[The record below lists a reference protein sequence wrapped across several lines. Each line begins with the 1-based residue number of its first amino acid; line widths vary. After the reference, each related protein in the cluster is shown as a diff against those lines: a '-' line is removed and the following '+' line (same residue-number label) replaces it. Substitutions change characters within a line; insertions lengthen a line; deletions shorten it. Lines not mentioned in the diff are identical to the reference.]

1 MNFDLSQLLQGP
13 MRDLVLNQVTKQLGI
28 SNEAGGGLLNKGLS
42 MVLGGMTQKASNTE
56 SAKGLFD
63 LIKNTAIQGNPLDML
78 TGKAEG
84 NGNQLIEMSKN
95 ILPSLFGDKADSV
108 ISHLSH
114 STNTTPVAAKG
125 MLGMLLPV
133 VFSFFKGKI
142 LSGLGLGAFT
152 KLLGDQTKSI
162 SSHLDTG
169 ALSALG
175 FSGSVDNMLGGLSKV
190 SQSFGTAAA
199 TGAAATAAT
208 ATAAKSSK
216 SGLGK
221 WILPAAVLLAALLG
235 LKTCNSNKV
244 ETTAPVKPATEVTAP
259 AAQQADVATP
269 EVKVSEGLGDLAW
282 AKSDKDF
289 TVSGTVQNDGV
300 KAGILDAFKGL
311 AGNLPLVDKLA
322 VDANAPKFGFDN
334 FGGLAGLMKE
344 FPNVDGSF
352 ADTAF
357 NLVGKVAGDD
367 AKAALADKAKALLG
381 NAFNIN
387 TDGVSVEAPVANI
400 VDGLGNFAW
409 AKSDKDFTVSGTVQN
424 DGVKAGILDA
434 FKGLA
439 GNLPLVDKLAVDANA
454 PQFNFGNFAGLANLA
469 KSFPS
474 VNGSFADKVFN
485 LAGVVANGDAKTAL
499 VDQAKAL
506 LGDTFSINADDVK
519 IAESA
524 TPAVETAP
532 AAEQAQTEPEAEVIA
547 DMSADK
553 LDLAIVFNSGSAE
566 ISNRYYNR
574 LNAFAKFLIENNRG
588 GEIAGYTDNTGD
600 ANANQQL
607 SEKRANAVR
616 NYLVQQG
623 VPAERLTAV
632 GYGEQDPIADNS
644 TAEGRNKNRRIEFN
658 VR

>member
-13 MRDLVLNQVTKQLGI
+13 VRDLVLNQVTKQFGI
-28 SNEAGGGLLNKGLS
+28 SNEAGGNLLTKGLS
-42 MVLGGMTQKASNTE
+42 MVLGGMSHKASNTE

-63 LIKNTAIQGNPLDML
+63 LIKNTNLQGNPLDLL
-78 TGKAEG
+78 TGKTEN
-84 NGNQLIEMSKN
+84 NGSQLLEMGKN

-125 MLGMLLPV
+125 ILGMLLPV

-152 KLLGDQTKSI
+152 KLLGDQTKAI

-175 FSGSVDNMLGGLSKV
+175 FSGSVDNMLGGISKV
-190 SQSFGTAAA
+190 SQSFG
-199 TGAAATAAT
+199 GAATAAA
-208 ATAAKSSK
+208 ATTKSSK

-244 ETTAPVKPATEVTAP
+244 ETTAPAQPAAVSASATEQ
-259 AAQQADVATP
+259 AATSAP
-269 EVKVSEGLGDLAW
+269 EVKVSEGLGDFAW
-282 AKSDKDF
+282 AKSDNDF
-289 TVSGTVQNDGV
+289 TLSGTVQNDGL
-300 KAGILDAFKGL
+300 KASILDAFKGL

-334 FGGLAGLMKE
+334 FAGLAGLMKE
-344 FPNVDGSF
+344 FPNVNGSF

-357 NLVGKVAGDD
+357 NLVGKVAGND
-367 AKAALADKAKALLG
+367 AKVALADKAKALLG

-387 TDGVSVEAPVANI
+387 TDGVSVESPVANI

-409 AKSDKDFTVSGTVQN
+409 AKSDKDFTLSGTVQN

-474 VNGSFADKVFN
+474 VDGSFADKAFN
-485 LAGVVANGDAKTAL
+485 LVGQVANGDAKTAL
-499 VDQAKAL
+499 VEQAKAL
-506 LGDTFSINADDVK
+506 LGDVFTVNADKV
-519 IAESA
+519 S
-524 TPAVETAP
+524 VV
-532 AAEQAQTEPEAEVIA
+532 EQAEPEAEVIA

-553 LDLAIVFNSGSAE
+553 VDFDIVFSTGSAE
-566 ISNRYYNR
+566 ISSRYFNR

-644 TAEGRNKNRRIEFN
+644 TAEGRLKNRRIEFN